1 MSPLARHWHSL
12 AWINIVGALLSYQSS
27 PVQYSAPSASRLI
40 YFHSS
45 YHVTYPIFSHIVL
58 YTLFSSGLFLSP
70 LQSSHPI
77 YAPTFST
84 ERYAT
89 TISLTQSLCYAL
101 TFNAV
106 AIEAYERTACWDPSE
121 QRAKRRTD
129 LSTSSCDI
137 LWVLINDRLPAK

>member
-1 MSPLARHWHSL
+1 M
-12 AWINIVGALLSYQSS
+12 QCS
-27 PVQYSAPSASRLI
+27 PVQCSAPSASRLI

-58 YTLFSSGLFLSP
+58 YTLFSSDIVLYTLFSSGLFLSP

-77 YAPTFST
+77 SAPTFST